1 MAGPSVKTDYGD
13 DLITVRKKTALTI
26 RPNPE
31 AARGKKSRTAF
42 ISTQID
48 GLEKCY
54 SEQRYLSVKTW
65 LQNRRMKEK
74 RQRRCAGIFSSPG
87 LPGDVAFAVSCLA
100 QFFSTLKASKT
111 TIMVS
116 TESQKKTI
124 SFSIDSILSSTS
136 SRKTRQQAWA
146 MYPPTSEAITFP
158 VVTCSESAS
167 IPIMPLI
174 VPEYSDLRTD
184 DQLSECSE
192 VSDKAANNRASP
204 GLSVND
210 SSVLSQE
217 NSLDISLQSSHGRRK
232 KSRTAF
238 TTTQID
244 GLEKRYSEQR
254 YLSVSERSDLAMEL
268 ELSDQQVKTW
278 FQNRRMKEKRQRRS
292 AGNTSSP
299 ELPHLPSGGALSSS
313 SGVCY
318 PGQTREPMTMQFS
331 AMSQNHV
338 LPSSLSYAVPYPYPM
353 GYHPV
358 PLTEFRAS
366 Y

>member
-1 MAGPSVKTDYGD
+1 MA
-13 DLITVRKKTALTI
+13 TI
-26 RPNPE
+26 
-31 AARGKKSRTAF
+31 
-42 ISTQID
+42 
-48 GLEKCY
+48 
-54 SEQRYLSVKTW
+54 
-65 LQNRRMKEK
+65 
-74 RQRRCAGIFSSPG
+74 
-87 LPGDVAFAVSCLA
+87 LA
-100 QFFSTLKASKT
+100 
-111 TIMVS
+111 S

-136 SRKTRQQAWA
+136 SKETKQQAWA
-146 MYPPTSEAITFP
+146 MYPPASEAKTFP
-158 VVTCSESAS
+158 VIACSGSAS

-174 VPEYSDLRTD
+174 VPEVSDMRTD

-192 VSDKAANNRASP
+192 ISDKVANNRASP

-210 SSVLSQE
+210 SSFLSQE
-217 NSLDISLQSSHGRRK
+217 HSLDNTPQSSQGRRK
-232 KSRTAF
+232 KSRTTF
-238 TTTQID
+238 TATQID
-244 GLEKRYSEQR
+244 GLEKRFSEQR

-299 ELPHLPSGGALSSS
+299 ELPHLPSGGSLSSS

-318 PGQTREPMTMQFS
+318 PGQTREPMAMQFS

-338 LPSSLSYAVPYPYPM
+338 LPSSLSYAGMYPYPM

-358 PLTEFRAS
+358 PLTQLRAS